1 LRVRRSLTYLYDR
14 VHNQHDHSRFALVQK
29 VLRVVSRKQM
39 LIFNPLILCL
49 ISWGI
54 YIIKTTASKINKQS
68 RDCPSEPLT
77 KLIRE
82 IDFILMGSIVIN
94 GVYFLISLLLTVA
107 SLILKRCRKSDE
119 QLSSDEQDE

>member
-1 LRVRRSLTYLYDR
+1 MIIHVLLLFRKYYVLFHLFGDR
-14 VHNQHDHSRFALVQK
+14 K
-29 VLRVVSRKQM
+29 KGKKISRKQM